1 MYRHFRFSS
10 KHNSICERNHW
21 SRAANILNCWRN
33 AKNLEND
40 LIVEEHSNS
49 FPGKWCSL
57 HTRTFDLANL
67 KSISTVP
74 AVARSH
80 TEMSGP
86 LRTGRMGI
94 ETECM
99 CGRHLFF
106 CVPPTPSLISRCY
119 YCYCPPPWH
128 LLRFPPTRVIGE
140 KDERNGDEK
149 ITSSTALGALLLSRR
164 GPDLWGLS
172 IALKRVHQFRASL
185 FFCRQR
191 TLLSI
196 CPSSV
201 LYIYTFPIIAGND
214 INLGS
219 TEDTERGTRPAGS
232 TLSESTLN
240 LPCYISQSYRGFS
253 AAGRNIWIALR
264 VVGET
269 GKRCR
274 HGASV
279 DSLRRHFHAAL

>member
-1 MYRHFRFSS
+1 MVMRKSPRRRLLVRFYCRDADR
-10 KHNSICERNHW
+10 I
-21 SRAANILNCWRN
+21 
-33 AKNLEND
+33 
-40 LIVEEHSNS
+40 
-49 FPGKWCSL
+49 FGG
-57 HTRTFDLANL
+57 F
-67 KSISTVP
+67 
-74 AVARSH
+74 
-80 TEMSGP
+80 
-86 LRTGRMGI
+86 
-94 ETECM
+94 
-99 CGRHLFF
+99 
-106 CVPPTPSLISRCY
+106 PSL
-119 YCYCPPPWH
+119 W
-128 LLRFPPTRVIGE
+128 
-140 KDERNGDEK
+140 NGRTNSEP
-149 ITSSTALGALLLSRR
+149 R
-164 GPDLWGLS
+164 P
-172 IALKRVHQFRASL
+172 

>member
-1 MYRHFRFSS
+1 MVQPAYANFRSRQLEIDFNSSRCRPIAYRNERAIENWKNGNWNGVHVRQTSVFLCATYSLVDITLLLLLLPAALT
-10 KHNSICERNHW
+10 SIEILTHTCNRGEGRAKWWWENHLVDGSW
-21 SRAANILNCWRN
+21 RAF
-33 AKNLEND
+33 
-40 LIVEEHSNS
+40 IVA
-49 FPGKWCSL
+49 
-57 HTRTFDLANL
+57 TRTG
-67 KSISTVP
+67 S
-74 AVARSH
+74 
-80 TEMSGP
+80 
-86 LRTGRMGI
+86 
-94 ETECM
+94 
-99 CGRHLFF
+99 
-106 CVPPTPSLISRCY
+106 
-119 YCYCPPPWH
+119 
-128 LLRFPPTRVIGE
+128 
-140 KDERNGDEK
+140 
-149 ITSSTALGALLLSRR
+149 LGAFHRSETGAPIQSL
-164 GPDLWGLS
+164 
-172 IALKRVHQFRASL
+172 AL